1 MSGYITF
8 IHLQYMDNR
17 DKANMKRKLLAKD
30 ATDDFLFRI
39 ANKYQYIYIYIQI
52 FSFFLLLQVKFPLH
66 ITKVEKELSGKN
78 EYKDTEL
85 LRDNPCSLVSEF
97 TPWGQVYWTIHVCAC
112 THTHIYSRRVAY
124 MMSPDLY
131 DSCNTNRACGST
143 FKMKSHFWG

>member
-1 MSGYITF
+1 
-8 IHLQYMDNR
+8 MDNR

-97 TPWGQVYWTIHVCAC
+97 TPWGQVY
-112 THTHIYSRRVAY
+112 
-124 MMSPDLY
+124 
-131 DSCNTNRACGST
+131 
-143 FKMKSHFWG
+143 